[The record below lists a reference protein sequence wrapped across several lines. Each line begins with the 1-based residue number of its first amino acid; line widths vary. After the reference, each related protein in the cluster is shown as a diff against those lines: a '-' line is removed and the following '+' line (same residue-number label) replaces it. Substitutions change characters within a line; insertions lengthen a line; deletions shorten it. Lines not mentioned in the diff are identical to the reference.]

1 MGVSITSKMD
11 VFFHKTSYD
20 ILLYPIQMDDLGYT
34 NVGNLHMKKSC
45 QNAKVGFILFPST
58 RGRDWRIQALA
69 QEDEDDEETEEF
81 QEADKDEDEQ
91 VWRPAE
97 CHGVMVCQEMG
108 YETNGENMGRLW
120 FSKALDFGV
129 HTKFL
134 VSRKW
139 PVNILVYT
147 PVIKLDFLYFR
158 SNEANCHVNKSPF
171 SPEFYVSGS
180 WGEARNT
187 LPFSGDWGNPR
198 SRIKLSGSQQ
208 LPYSCHKKLRHFW
221 WVSHC
226 HVLTWW
232 ISWYFMLL
240 RMFWGWIV
248 QRLPG

>member
-1 MGVSITSKMD
+1 
-11 VFFHKTSYD
+11 
-20 ILLYPIQMDDLGYT
+20 MDDLGYP
-34 NVGNLHMKKSC
+34 NLGELHMKKSC

-81 QEADKDEDEQ
+81 QEADEDEDEQ

-108 YETNGENMGRLW
+108 YETNGEHMGRLW

-147 PVIKLDFLYFR
+147 PVIKREFLYFR

-171 SPEFYVSGS
+171 SPEFYVSAGI
-180 WGEARNT
+180 G
-187 LPFSGDWGNPR
+187 GNPR
-198 SRIKLSGSQQ
+198 SRIKLSGCQPEKTEAFLVGFPWPCFDMVDFMIFHAASDV
-208 LPYSCHKKLRHFW
+208 LRLNCAEVARLKEICWRNGYVWMFVCSCLFW
-221 WVSHC
+221 
-226 HVLTWW
+226 L
-232 ISWYFMLL
+232 
-240 RMFWGWIV
+240 
-248 QRLPG
+248 